1 MTRCRCPRVRKASTC
16 PASGFGRIEQRRTAT
31 PEELRHDL
39 DRQDII
45 SLNLTRAVQT
55 GVDIAVHLL
64 ADTDERAPTTMGEA
78 FEALVAQS
86 LISEPPGKRLRA
98 AVGFRNIVV
107 HRYQAIDWTIV
118 HALTHTGVEDFRAFA
133 AAIAPLLDA
142 D

>member
-1 MTRCRCPRVRKASTC
+1 MDRLILAEKIEALRRCVV
-16 PASGFGRIEQRRTAT
+16 RIEQHRTTT
-31 PEELRHDL
+31 PEELQHDL

-55 GVDIAVHLL
+55 CVDIAMHLL
-64 ADTDERAPTTMGEA
+64 ADTNEPAPRTMGEA
-78 FEALVAQS
+78 FTGLATQS
-86 LISEPPGKRLRA
+86 LLSEPLSKRLRA

-107 HRYQAIDWTIV
+107 HSYQSIDWTIV

-142 D
+142 G

>member
-1 MTRCRCPRVRKASTC
+1 MDRLILAEKIEALRRCVA
-16 PASGFGRIEQRRTAT
+16 RIEQHRTTT
-31 PEELRHDL
+31 PEELQRDL

-55 GVDIAVHLL
+55 CVDIAMHLL
-64 ADTDERAPTTMGEA
+64 ADTDAPTPRTMGEA
-78 FEALVAQS
+78 FAGLVTQS
-86 LISEPPGKRLRA
+86 LLSEPLSQRLRA

-107 HRYQAIDWTIV
+107 HSYQQIDWTIV

-142 D
+142 G

>member
-1 MTRCRCPRVRKASTC
+1 MDRLILAEKIEALRRCVA
-16 PASGFGRIEQRRTAT
+16 RIEQRRAAT
-31 PEELRHDL
+31 PEELQRDL

-55 GVDIAVHLL
+55 CVDVAMHLL
-64 ADTDERAPTTMGEA
+64 ADTDARAPTTMGEA
-78 FEALVAQS
+78 FEALVTQS
-86 LISEPPGKRLRA
+86 LISEPLGKRLRA

-107 HRYQAIDWTIV
+107 HSYQSIDWTIV
-118 HALTHTGVEDFRAFA
+118 HALTYAGVEDFRAFA